1 MKISTRKRLAALIT
15 MGAMLTGMLTGCGKG
30 ASTPASSAGGEAAAP
45 GTTTA
50 GQTGTTQAGAGQ
62 AAAAGSKDKQEINI
76 WHYFGTE
83 SIQVEFQKWVDEYNA
98 QCDTAFIKVTVLP
111 FADFK
116 KQLSMSA
123 VADSLPDMVF
133 IDNCDCAA
141 YSAMGI
147 FEDIT
152 DRVAQFPQFSDYYDQ
167 IMATCTYEDRIYALP
182 AESNCLGL
190 YYNVDMA
197 KEAGVNPPTN
207 FEELKEFAK
216 AMTTSDHYGFSFCAH
231 PSEEGTSQFIP
242 FFWSAGGDSMKL
254 DSEAGVRALT
264 MFTDMIKDGSMPKD
278 VVNWTQGDVPTQ
290 FINGK
295 VASMVMGCWRIQWL
309 KTNAPDLNWD
319 VVPLPSDKVK
329 ANVYG
334 GENLAIIKGKNVE
347 ESFKFMQWFLDYER
361 NSQWNLA
368 TDEFPAMEKTL
379 TDPSYTEAEYWPAF
393 IEQIPYTRAR
403 DVTPKWP
410 EISVGFQTALQNALT
425 LKQTP
430 EEAVKEGQK
439 IIDEALAK

>member
-1 MKISTRKRLAALIT
+1 M
-15 MGAMLTGMLTGCGKG
+15 
-30 ASTPASSAGGEAAAP
+30 P
-45 GTTTA
+45 
-50 GQTGTTQAGAGQ
+50 
-62 AAAAGSKDKQEINI
+62 
-76 WHYFGTE
+76 FG
-83 SIQVEFQKWVDEYNA
+83 V
-98 QCDTAFIKVTVLP
+98 
-111 FADFK
+111 
-116 KQLSMSA
+116 
-123 VADSLPDMVF
+123 
-133 IDNCDCAA
+133 
-141 YSAMGI
+141 
-147 FEDIT
+147 
-152 DRVAQFPQFSDYYDQ
+152 
-167 IMATCTYEDRIYALP
+167 
-182 AESNCLGL
+182 NCLGL

-197 KEAGVNPPTN
+197 EEAGVKPPTN

-242 FFWSAGGDSMKL
+242 FFWSAGGESMKL
-254 DSEAGVRALT
+254 DSEAGVRTLT

-278 VVNWTQGDVPTQ
+278 VVNWTQGDIPTQ

-309 KTNAPDLNWD
+309 KNNAPDLNWD

-347 ESFKFMQWFLDYER
+347 EAFKFMEWFMDYDR

-368 TDEFPAMEKTL
+368 TDEFPATEKVL
-379 TDPSYTEAEYWPAF
+379 TDPNYTEAEYWPAF

-410 EISVGFQTALQNALT
+410 EISVGYQTALQNALT

>member
-1 MKISTRKRLAALIT
+1 MGFRRRRLAALLT
-15 MGAMLTGMLTGCGKG
+15 MGIMTTGLLSGCGG
-30 ASTPASSAGGEAAAP
+30 GGGSSAPTTATDNSNSAAAQPAAHTEAAD
-45 GTTTA
+45 
-50 GQTGTTQAGAGQ
+50 TGGKT
-62 AAAAGSKDKQEINI
+62 EINI

-83 SIQVEFQKWVDEYNA
+83 SIQVEFQKWVDEYNT
-98 QCDTAFIKVTVLP
+98 QSDTAYVKVTVLP

-133 IDNCDCAA
+133 IDNCDNAA

-147 FEDIT
+147 FADIT
-152 DRVAQFPQFSDYYDQ
+152 DRVKEFPQFDDYYDQ
-167 IMATCTYEDRIYALP
+167 IMATCTYDGKIYALP

-197 KEAGVNPPTN
+197 EEAGAAPPEN

-216 AMTTSDHYGFSFCAH
+216 AMTTPDHYGFSFCAH

-242 FFWSAGGDSMKL
+242 FFWSAGGESMQL
-254 DSEAGVRALT
+254 DSEAGLRALG

-278 VVNWTQGDVPTQ
+278 VVNWTQGDIPTQ

-309 KTNAPDLNWD
+309 QNNAPDLNWD

-334 GENLAIIKGKNVE
+334 GENLAIVKGKNVDE
-347 ESFKFMQWFLDYER
+347 AFKFMQWFLDYDR
-361 NSQWNLA
+361 NSKWNLA
-368 TDEFPAMEKTL
+368 TDEFPAMEKVL
-379 TDPSYTEAEYWPAF
+379 TDTDYTEAKYWPAF
-393 IEQIPYTRAR
+393 IQQIPDTRAR

-410 EISVGFQTALQNALT
+410 EISVGYQTALQNALT

-430 EEAVKEGQK
+430 EEALKEGQE
-439 IIDEALAK
+439 IIDKALAK

>member
-1 MKISTRKRLAALIT
+1 MRKSSTRRLTTLAAL
-15 MGAMLTGMLTGCGKG
+15 GAVVTGMLAGCGG
-30 ASTPASSAGGEAAAP
+30 GSQTTATTAAGGGAATAVSEAPAASAAP
-45 GTTTA
+45 
-50 GQTGTTQAGAGQ
+50 
-62 AAAAGSKDKQEINI
+62 AAGSEGKQEINV

-83 SIQVEFQKWVDEYNA
+83 SIQLEFQKFVDEYNA
-98 QCDTAFIKVTVLP
+98 QCDTAVVKVTVLP

-123 VADSLPDMVF
+123 VADSLPDLVF
-133 IDNCDCAA
+133 IDNCDCSA

-152 DRVAQFPQFSDYYDQ
+152 DRVTQFPQFNDYYDQ
-167 IMATCTYEDRIYALP
+167 IMATCTYEGKIYALP

-197 KEAGVNPPTN
+197 KEAGVDPPTN

-242 FFWSAGGDSMKL
+242 FFWSAGGDSMQL
-254 DSEAGVRALT
+254 DSEAGVRTLT

-278 VVNWTQGDVPTQ
+278 VVNWTQGDIPTQ
-290 FINGK
+290 FINGQ
-295 VASMVMGCWRIQWL
+295 VASMVMGCWRIQWM
-309 KTNAPDLNWD
+309 KNNAPEGFNWD
-319 VVPLPSDKVK
+319 VVPLPSDQVK

-334 GENLAIIKGKNVE
+334 GENLAIVKGKNVDE
-347 ESFKFMQWFLDYER
+347 AFKFMSWFLDYEK
-361 NSQWNLA
+361 NSEWNLN
-368 TDEFPAMEKTL
+368 TDEFPAMEKVL
-379 TDPSYTEAEYWPAF
+379 TDPNYTEAEYWPAF

-410 EISVGFQTALQNALT
+410 EISVGYQTALQNALT

-430 EEAVKEGQK
+430 EEACKEGQR
-439 IIDEALAK
+439 IIDEALGK

>member
-1 MKISTRKRLAALIT
+1 MKTSIKKRFAALVTAGT
-15 MGAMLTGMLTGCGKG
+15 MAAGILTGCG
-30 ASTPASSAGGEAAAP
+30 ASAP
-45 GTTTA
+45 ETT
-50 GQTGTTQAGAGQ
+50 GGAGNEV
-62 AAAAGSKDKQEINI
+62 AGSTTSAQPEAVNGEGKQEINI

-83 SIQVEFQKWVDEYNA
+83 SVQMEFQKWVDEYNA
-98 QCDTAFIKVTVLP
+98 QCDTAYLKVTVLP

-123 VADSLPDMVF
+123 VADSLPDLVF
-133 IDNCDCAA
+133 IDNCDCVA

-152 DRVAQFPQFSDYYDQ
+152 ERVAQFPQFDAYYDQ
-167 IMATCTYEDRIYALP
+167 IMATCTYDGKIYALP

-197 KEAGVNPPTN
+197 EEAGVEPPAT
-207 FEELKEFAK
+207 FDQLPAFAK
-216 AMTTSDHYGFSFCAH
+216 ALTTPDHYGFSFCAH

-242 FFWSAGGDSMKL
+242 FFWSAGGETMQL
-254 DSEAGVRALT
+254 DSEAGLRTLT
-264 MFTDMIKDGSMPKD
+264 MFTDMIQDGSMPKD
-278 VVNWTQGDVPTQ
+278 VVNWTQGDIPTQ

-295 VASMVMGCWRIQWL
+295 VASMIMGCWRIQWL
-309 KTNAPDLNWD
+309 KNNAPDLNWD
-319 VVPLPSDKVK
+319 VVPLPYDKVK

-334 GENLAIIKGKNVE
+334 GENLAIVKGKNVDE
-347 ESFKFMQWFLDYER
+347 AFKFMQWFLEYGN
-361 NSQWNLA
+361 NSRWNLA
-368 TDEFPAMEKTL
+368 TDHFPAAEDTL
-379 TDPSYTEAEYWPAF
+379 TDSNYTEAEYWPAF

-410 EISVGFQTALQNALT
+410 EISVGYQTALQNALT

-430 EEAVKEGQK
+430 EEALKEGQK
-439 IIDEALAK
+439 IIDEALAE